1 MISIKRI
8 SGRVIQ
14 TLPAAAQRV
23 PNQLRSINGATA
35 LVTPTGH
42 FFSARVFIK
51 RRRLTQEDL
60 GQIRL
65 WDAETHRLWQRY
77 YQ

>member
-1 MISIKRI
+1 MISLKRI

-14 TLPAAAQRV
+14 TLPAAAR
-23 PNQLRSINGATA
+23 A
-35 LVTPTGH
+35 
-42 FFSARVFIK
+42 SARVPSFPMVAVTAK

-65 WDAETHRLWQRY
+65 WDAETHRMWQRY

>member
-1 MISIKRI
+1 MIQLKRAN
-8 SGRVIQ
+8 GRVIQ
-14 TLPAAAQRV
+14 TLPAAAQ
-23 PNQLRSINGATA
+23 A
-35 LVTPTGH
+35 
-42 FFSARVFIK
+42 SARVPSFPMVAVTIK

-65 WDAETHRLWQRY
+65 WDAETHKMWQRY